1 MADQPVKVRVL
12 MVCTGICRSP
22 MAEAVLVHLYNQ
34 RPALKQKVEL
44 HVDSAGTDAYH
55 VGESADPRTIQTCK
69 KHGIPIS
76 NKARKLRADDWNF
89 DYLLAMDTSHLSH
102 LNRKASTYKSK
113 SHISLFGSFDPTF
126 LPTSSTSAHNSSETS
141 RSLMSL
147 MSDATSSKTS
157 RSSWSMMQGGA
168 SSNIPNTST
177 STVNDPT
184 SSKSL
189 ISTVQ
194 GGPTA
199 KTSNDIGGDEPEDKK
214 IEDSDQMRR
223 NVIWEKGKSIPDPYY
238 GSQRGFEQCYESCV
252 IYSNG
257 FLDHLERSYS

>member
-1 MADQPVKVRVL
+1 
-12 MVCTGICRSP
+12 

-34 RPALKQKVEL
+34 RPALKQKVDL

-126 LPTSSTSAHNSSETS
+126 LPTS
-141 RSLMSL
+141 
-147 MSDATSSKTS
+147 
-157 RSSWSMMQGGA
+157 
-168 SSNIPNTST
+168 
-177 STVNDPT
+177 
-184 SSKSL
+184 
-189 ISTVQ
+189 
-194 GGPTA
+194 
-199 KTSNDIGGDEPEDKK
+199 
-214 IEDSDQMRR
+214 